1 MKNFIKTTLLLLA
14 TAGINTLTVSAA
26 GAVQVLF
33 VNNTPAFSG
42 YDLYWYMDEYY
53 QCMAPSGGRT
63 CSSEVSEGSHLF
75 KVRDNPN
82 DDGYLCYW
90 DEYIESGSSYTL
102 TYPDDCQ

>member
-1 MKNFIKTTLLLLA
+1 MKNFIKTTLLLLVFV
-14 TAGINTLTVSAA
+14 GINFFTTKVAEA
-26 GAVQVLF
+26 GQVQF
-33 VNNTPAFSG
+33 VNNTPPFSG
-42 YDLYWYMDEYY
+42 YDLHWYMDEYY

-63 CSSEVSEGSHLF
+63 CSREVSEGSHLF

-82 DDGYLCYW
+82 DDAYLCYW